1 MRVLHSES
9 SSPLPDVIYSNLH
22 VKEGTISGAVISDV
36 CPAPITRVRT
46 GNTEFKKLRKV
57 VEERIQDYRNYK
69 VPR

>member
-9 SSPLPDVIYSNLH
+9 SSALPDVIYSNLH
-22 VKEGTISGAVISDV
+22 VKEGTGWAVISFV

-57 VEERIQDYRNYK
+57 VEERIEDHRNYK